1 MLAVYA
7 DVCCA
12 SVPPAL
18 LEALAPVRAV
28 PGVRVLQTPERLWV
42 RWEGDERVL
51 RALMALPGV
60 ALYAWRDD
68 VWRRVGARLPAFEV
82 PAGGDYRP
90 LHDVLF
96 PAPALPLPT
105 PAADACRWDKQPIRL
120 VPDHLPRAATGLMI
134 GIDAFLAWSDAVP
147 EARLRKL
154 RGALS
159 GRQVLAVGGR
169 LPLLPGGVRFWGE
182 RVLRP
187 LGTRVE
193 PELPESALRDA
204 LGLNAHELLVL
215 HADGHGETIPDAALQ
230 PLTRTA
236 LRRAALER
244 SAEEATA

>member
-1 MLAVYA
+1 MLAMYA

-12 SVPPAL
+12 SLSPAL

-51 RALMALPGV
+51 RTVMSLPGV
-60 ALYAWRDD
+60 TLYARRDG
-68 VWRRVGARLPAFEV
+68 VWRRVGARLPAFDV

-96 PAPALPLPT
+96 PAPALPLPAPT
-105 PAADACRWDKQPIRL
+105 GDGRVWDRQGIRL
-120 VPDHLPRAATGLMI
+120 VPDHLPRATTALLI
-134 GIDAFLAWSDAVP
+134 HIDAFRAWTDTVP

-159 GRQVLAVGGR
+159 DRQLFVIGER
-169 LPLLPGGVRFWGE
+169 LPLLTGGTRFWGS

-187 LGTRVE
+187 LGKRID
-193 PELPESALRDA
+193 PDLPEHALRDA
-204 LGLNAHELLVL
+204 LHLDADELLLL
-215 HADGHGETIPDAALQ
+215 HSDGHGEALPDAALQ
-230 PLTRTA
+230 PLSRA
-236 LRRAALER
+236 AVRRATVER
-244 SAEEATA
+244 PAEEATA